1 MDGTIGELGNAVK
14 AELFHN
20 VQALDFDGLYVD
32 TQREGDRFPR
42 WDPALAS
49 EGDRDDGAP
58 VFPPAVVLFGVQM
71 N

>member
-42 WDPALAS
+42 T
-49 EGDRDDGAP
+49 
-58 VFPPAVVLFGVQM
+58 PPLPSRPGTFGKISIAG
-71 N
+71 